1 MARVV
6 VSVVVALCVVFW
18 LALLPGRTAWLLLVV
33 VLFEKSTSPESR
45 SSRPGV
51 TASYVKP
58 VWAGWSMYSML
69 EALFQLQGLTTV
81 VLESLCTMHGP
92 LCPPTTWSMVAAP
105 GPPCTHNVTGA
116 VLGFCRA
123 SKNQKNM
130 WLSYGAVGSSPA
142 GRVR

>member
-1 MARVV
+1 MARAEAP
-6 VSVVVALCVVFW
+6 VVAAMRDVFW
-18 LALLPGRTAWLLLVV
+18 LAKLPGRTAWLLPAVAL
-33 VLFEKSTSPESR
+33 LEKSTSPESR

-51 TASYVKP
+51 TASYVMP
-58 VWAGWSMYSML
+58 VWAGWSRYSML

-92 LCPPTTWSMVAAP
+92 LCPPTTWSMV
-105 GPPCTHNVTGA
+105 V
-116 VLGFCRA
+116 VLGLLCFFFVLVFVFGFCRA